1 MTEKSKSYKNKNR
14 DDKITLKDNT
24 NISADIV
31 AKEIKE
37 KFKL

>member
-1 MTEKSKSYKNKNR
+1 MPERSEIYENKNR
-14 DDKITLKDNT
+14 DDKITLIDNT

-37 KFKL
+37 KFRL